1 VNAGSLWDRVRNRR
15 AGAAGEASLLSL
27 ATQLEALFSFVTVVA
42 LTRTTT
48 VSRAGEVFF
57 AQALAAVIFLF
68 TDPRLEDSLQRYAAL
83 LRERGNP
90 GSART
95 LYVRCF
101 QLDTAIALG
110 SGAIVAL
117 ILGAVQPGNHGV
129 FNATFFALAITNATL
144 QAPIGS
150 ATAGFAISGKLLDLG
165 KWRIGIAVVSSAVN
179 VIAIVTGGPAWY
191 LALNAV
197 TTGLATIALGI
208 ASSRLV
214 AHRYGPAEPIPHGA
228 VPGFVGFTVK
238 SSLATSVAFASDQV
252 LYTAAGAAGGAT
264 FLAQYRVATAPG
276 RFVSAGASPV
286 ASVLFPRAS
295 SAAARGDSKE
305 VRDLHERASRWM
317 APIALAITLS
327 AFIAMPVVLPFLYGA
342 KYKSVVVPCSI
353 FVAAASVRAI
363 VIWSKTILLAV
374 GRPGLRLFELL
385 LESIV
390 MFGAVVWF
398 AHSHALLALALVQLG
413 LAAVVMTWWL
423 ALLRWPRLL
432 VMPEPGPVA
441 FATDDVRTA

>member
-1 VNAGSLWDRVRNRR
+1 MRELRG
-15 AGAAGEASLLSL
+15 GAAGEASLLSV
-27 ATQLEALFSFVTVVA
+27 ATQLEALFSFVTVIA

-48 VSRAGEVFF
+48 ISQAGEVFF

-83 LRERGNP
+83 LAERGSR

-95 LYVRCF
+95 LFIRCF

-110 SGAIVAL
+110 SGVIVAL
-117 ILGAVQPGNHGV
+117 VLGAVQPGNHGV

-165 KWRIGIAVVSSAVN
+165 KWRIGIAIISSAVN
-179 VIAIVTGGPAWY
+179 VVAIVAGGPAWY
-191 LALNAV
+191 LALNAA

-208 ASSRLV
+208 ASARLV
-214 AHRYGPAEPIPHGA
+214 ARRYGRAEPIPHGA

-252 LYTAAGAAGGAT
+252 LYAAAGAAGGAT
-264 FLAQYRVATAPG
+264 FLAQYRVASAPG

-295 SAAARGDSKE
+295 AAAARGDHE
-305 VRDLHERASRWM
+305 AVRSLHERASRWI
-317 APIALAITLS
+317 APIALTIAS
-327 AFIAMPVVLPFLYGA
+327 CSFVAMPVVLPFLYGSQ
-342 KYKSVVVPCSI
+342 YKSVVVPCSI
-353 FVAAASVRAI
+353 LVAAASLRAI

-374 GRPGLRLFELL
+374 GRAGLRLLELL
-385 LESIV
+385 VESLV

-398 AHSHALLALALVQLG
+398 AHSHSLLALSLVQLG
-413 LAAVVMTWWL
+413 LSAVIMTWWL
-423 ALLRWPRLL
+423 ALLRWPNLL
-432 VMPEPGPVA
+432 VVPEPGPGV

>member
-1 VNAGSLWDRVRNRR
+1 MRELRG
-15 AGAAGEASLLSL
+15 GAAGEASLLSV
-27 ATQLEALFSFVTVVA
+27 ATQLEALFSFVTVIA

-48 VSRAGEVFF
+48 ISQAGEVFF

-83 LRERGNP
+83 LAERGSR

-95 LYVRCF
+95 LFIRCF

-110 SGAIVAL
+110 SGVIVAL
-117 ILGAVQPGNHGV
+117 VLGAVQPGNHGV

-165 KWRIGIAVVSSAVN
+165 KWRIGIAIISSAVN
-179 VIAIVTGGPAWY
+179 VVAIVAGGPAWY
-191 LALNAV
+191 LALNAA

-208 ASSRLV
+208 ASARLV
-214 AHRYGPAEPIPHGA
+214 ARRYGRAEPIPHGA

-252 LYTAAGAAGGAT
+252 LYAAAGAAGGAT
-264 FLAQYRVATAPG
+264 FLAQYRVASAPG

-295 SAAARGDSKE
+295 AAAARGDHE
-305 VRDLHERASRWM
+305 AVRSLHERASRWI
-317 APIALAITLS
+317 APIALTIAS
-327 AFIAMPVVLPFLYGA
+327 CSFVAMPVVLPFLYGSQ
-342 KYKSVVVPCSI
+342 YKSVVVPCSI
-353 FVAAASVRAI
+353 LVAAASLRAI

-374 GRPGLRLFELL
+374 GRAGLRLLELL
-385 LESIV
+385 VESIV

-398 AHSHALLALALVQLG
+398 AHSHSLLALSLVQLG
-413 LAAVVMTWWL
+413 LSAVIMTWWL
-423 ALLRWPRLL
+423 ALLRWPNLL
-432 VMPEPGPVA
+432 VVPEPGPGV